1 MGTVDFRLC
10 KMEDRNN
17 RIYPCIS
24 DLNLIIILS
33 TIYAVIYQAVLTVD
47 FVTHRTS
54 VLDVFFVCLVAVYLI
69 SILVDCYEVYEIKSK
84 RRHGALV
91 KIALPLMRCVQMSQ
105 DVTLL
110 IFLWTF
116 YSQKYQWYIIW
127 TAGRFLYL
135 LNRFAMGI
143 LMLQNKKAIAKKP
156 NSALKL
162 KFVDIVNMSNL
173 EDENIPVNCHC
184 QESNDQEKCFLSH

>member
-33 TIYAVIYQAVLTVD
+33 TIDAVIYQAVLTVD

-69 SILVDCYEVYEIKSK
+69 SILVDFYVDFLFSKIPMVYYLDCRSI
-84 RRHGALV
+84 
-91 KIALPLMRCVQMSQ
+91 PLF
-105 DVTLL
+105 
-110 IFLWTF
+110 I
-116 YSQKYQWYIIW
+116 
-127 TAGRFLYL
+127 
-135 LNRFAMGI
+135 
-143 LMLQNKKAIAKKP
+143 
-156 NSALKL
+156 
-162 KFVDIVNMSNL
+162 
-173 EDENIPVNCHC
+173 E
-184 QESNDQEKCFLSH
+184 